1 MIEHCQRY
9 EPGGH
14 FYMSV
19 HFIKVELPLSLPKD
33 NSISLPMAMIMAMII
48 CRRVWHM
55 SILKVFAIVLIMRY
69 LLLYEL

>member
-1 MIEHCQRY
+1 MEHCQRY
-9 EPGGH
+9 EPPGEY
-14 FYMSV
+14 FVKCFAYV
-19 HFIKVELPLSLPKD
+19 AYFIKVELSLPLP
-33 NSISLPMAMIMAMII
+33 LPMAMIMAMII

>member
-14 FYMSV
+14 FHMSV
-19 HFIKVELPLSLPKD
+19 HIIKVELPLSLPKD

-55 SILKVFAIVLIMRY
+55 SILKVFAIVLIIFVAI
-69 LLLYEL
+69 